1 MSKAARVLDLAVVDL
16 ARFTV
21 EELFTVLAV
30 GFILR
35 LKTGIAILN
44 TNSDNLELS
53 W

>member
-1 MSKAARVLDLAVVDL
+1 MGEAARALDLAVVDL
-16 ARFTV
+16 ARFAV
-21 EELFTVLAV
+21 EGLLAVLAV

-35 LKTGIAILN
+35 LEIGIAILG